1 VRDIADAASANQR
14 ADVNAILAELGLDA
28 EAEPHR
34 LLEVWNKADRLDA
47 DAMRR
52 ITNEAARDPAHP
64 CLASAVS
71 GYGLEALLGEIE
83 RRLNRARD
91 TLDLVLQPEE
101 GALSNWIYENCEV
114 IDRSDLGDGAIRL
127 RIRVAP
133 EKRYRLARLAGPARL
148 GIAAE

>member
-1 VRDIADAASANQR
+1 
-14 ADVNAILAELGLDA
+14 
-28 EAEPHR
+28 
-34 LLEVWNKADRLDA
+34 
-47 DAMRR
+47 MRR
-52 ITNEAARDPAHP
+52 IGNEAARDSAHP
-64 CLASAVS
+64 CLVSAVT
-71 GYGLEALLGEIE
+71 GYGLEALLCEIE

-114 IDRSDLGDGAIRL
+114 IDRSDLGDGLTRL